1 MRVEKHHTCE
11 KGYIW
16 SPATCSCNNGKYSVS
31 IIDDSVIS
39 LMTRWFSDYSDSVM
53 KLLKK
58 KQKQFQ

>member
-39 LMTRWFSDYSDSVM
+39 LMTR
-53 KLLKK
+53 
-58 KQKQFQ
+58 